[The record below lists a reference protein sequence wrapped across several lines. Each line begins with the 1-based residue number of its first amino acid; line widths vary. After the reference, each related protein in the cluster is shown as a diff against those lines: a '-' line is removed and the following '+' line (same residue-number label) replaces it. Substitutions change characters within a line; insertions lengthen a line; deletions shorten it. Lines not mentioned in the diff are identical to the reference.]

1 MSFGFDR
8 TLKLS
13 REAIDQTSRMLFFAA
28 ANNDGL
34 NSPEL
39 FPANHERVIP
49 VRGTDHTGS
58 FTAQYNP
65 ATPAYKPECRYGT
78 LATDVPCGGP
88 DDNRLIKSGCSVAT
102 PIVAAIAAAIISFVD
117 REITLQC
124 FKSPIRERRGIL
136 SVFREMSQDQMVLE
150 RRYLAPWQLCDNTSL
165 HAREMIKYALARR

>member
-13 REAIDQTSRMLFFAA
+13 RETIDQTGKMLFFAA

-39 FPANHERVIP
+39 FPANHELVIA
-49 VRGTDHTGS
+49 VRGTDHNGS
-58 FTAQYNP
+58 FAAQYNP
-65 ATPAYKPECRYGT
+65 VTPGYKPGCRYGT

-102 PIVAAIAAAIISFVD
+102 PIVAAIAAAVISFVD
-117 REITLQC
+117 REGTLQC
-124 FKSPIRERRGIL
+124 FQSRIRERLGIL
-136 SVFREMSQDQMVLE
+136 SVFREMTKDQLVLE
-150 RRYLAPWQLCDNTSL
+150 RRYLAPWQLCDNKNL
-165 HAREMIKYALARR
+165 HAREIIKHALAWS